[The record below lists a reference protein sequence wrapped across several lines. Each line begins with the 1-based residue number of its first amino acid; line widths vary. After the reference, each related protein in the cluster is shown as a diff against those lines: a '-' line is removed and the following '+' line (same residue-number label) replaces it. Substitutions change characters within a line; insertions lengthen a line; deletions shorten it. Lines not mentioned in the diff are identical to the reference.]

1 MLKITDMTIQEA
13 IAQCQNIQDDQE
25 KRFEISYEGKSYEL
39 SATMYGTEHLT
50 KPEPLLAVYANFMDG
65 MNVKKVTKQ
74 YITLY
79 TFDMMD
85 QRSTYKMALDKIRVI
100 KETTRR

>member
-1 MLKITDMTIQEA
+1 MLKITNMTIQEA
-13 IAQCQNIQDDQE
+13 IEQCQNIQDDQE

-39 SATMYGTEHLT
+39 SSIMYGSQ
-50 KPEPLLAVYANFMDG
+50 EPLLAVYANFMDG
-65 MNVKKVTKQ
+65 MNVRKVTKQ

-79 TFDMMD
+79 TFDMMG

-100 KETTRR
+100 KETTRS

>member
-1 MLKITDMTIQEA
+1 MTIQEA

-39 SATMYGTEHLT
+39 SSTMFCD
-50 KPEPLLAVYANFMDG
+50 EPLLAVYANSFHG

>member
-1 MLKITDMTIQEA
+1 MTIQEA
-13 IAQCQNIQDDQE
+13 IDQCQNIQENQE

-39 SATMYGTEHLT
+39 SATMFGH
-50 KPEPLLAVYANFMDG
+50 EPLLAVYANSFDG

-79 TFDMMD
+79 TFDMML
-85 QRSTYKMALDKIRVI
+85 QKSTYKMALDKIRVI
-100 KETTRR
+100 KETTRS